1 MRRFFIESDSNAIR
15 DDIVELPESESRHIS
30 KVLRLKAGDA
40 VELLD
45 GRGKV
50 YSAVLLDTG
59 KRVRARI
66 TQLQAEDD
74 AATVSLIV
82 GQGQLKG
89 QKMDTVIQK
98 CTELGVTRIA
108 PFWSS
113 RCQGKLND
121 LQGVKKLERYQR
133 IVEAACKQ
141 CYRPDLMTVD
151 PPCEFQELLAAYP
164 AGEGRL
170 RLLFWE
176 EERAAS
182 LHTVTIPE
190 TTREAVVLLGPEGG
204 LAADEVEMARF
215 QGWQTVSLGS
225 RILRAETAT
234 LTAAS
239 IVQFLLRN
247 I

>member
-1 MRRFFIESDSNAIR
+1 MRRFFIENDTIR
-15 DDIVELPESESRHIS
+15 GDIVELPESESRHIS
-30 KVLRLKAGDA
+30 RVLRLKAGEA

-45 GRGKV
+45 GRGAV
-50 YSAVLLDTG
+50 YSAVLIETG

-66 TQLQAEDD
+66 ALLRAEK
-74 AATVSLIV
+74 AADSIRLTI

-98 CTELGVTRIA
+98 CTELGVTRVA

-121 LQGVKKLERYQR
+121 LQGAKKLERYQR

-141 CYRPDLMTVD
+141 CYRSDLMTVD
-151 PPCEFQELLAAYP
+151 SPREFQELLAAFP

-176 EERAAS
+176 EEREAT
-182 LHTVTIPE
+182 LHTVAIAE
-190 TTREAVVLLGPEGG
+190 AIREVVVLLGPEGG
-204 LAADEVEMARF
+204 LAADEVDRARSE
-215 QGWQTVSLGS
+215 GWRTVSLGR

-239 IVQFLLRN
+239 IVQFLLHN

>member
-1 MRRFFIESDSNAIR
+1 MRRFFFENDTIR

-30 KVLRLKAGDA
+30 RVLRLSAGEG

-45 GRGKV
+45 GRGRV
-50 YSAVLLDTG
+50 YTAILIDTG

-66 TQLQAEDD
+66 IGVQAEQD
-74 AATVSLIV
+74 TESISLIV

-141 CYRPDLMTVD
+141 CYRPDLMAVD
-151 PPCEFQELLAAYP
+151 PPCALTDLLAAFP
-164 AGEGRL
+164 EGEGRL

-190 TTREAVVLLGPEGG
+190 TTREAVILLGPEGG
-204 LAADEVEMARF
+204 LAAAEVAMARS
-215 QGWQTVSLGS
+215 QGWRTVSLGS

-239 IVQFLLRN
+239 IIQFLLHN